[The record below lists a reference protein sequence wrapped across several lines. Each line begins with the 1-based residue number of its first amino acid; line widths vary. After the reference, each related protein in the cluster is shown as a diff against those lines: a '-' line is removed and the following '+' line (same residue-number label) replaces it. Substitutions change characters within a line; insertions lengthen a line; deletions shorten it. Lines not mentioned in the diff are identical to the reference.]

1 MDDFH
6 TETTEDE
13 TVFIALS
20 PGALKWAKGP
30 TDPFRQ
36 FFDDAGGAFTFGLP
50 AKKIEA
56 GDFRKRIKEAGFTIR
71 DTS

>member
-6 TETTEDE
+6 IETTDDE

-20 PGALKWAKGP
+20 PGAVKWAKGP

-36 FFDDAGGAFTFGLP
+36 FFDDVGGAFTFGLP
-50 AKKIEA
+50 AKKTEA
-56 GDFRKRIKEAGFTIR
+56 EDLRNRIKEAGFKVR
-71 DTS
+71 DL